1 MIDPYLVSAP
11 FLLFGIVA
19 LLRFVG
25 CGFHPSAANPAAP
38 SNLVAKPLNAEV
50 DLTWTDPDG
59 GGGYSYQVNR
69 STDGG
74 GSFAVVATVTDP
86 SYQDAGLSNGTTY
99 TYTVSIAYGSTI
111 YATSS
116 PVSATPATLPGRPPG
131 SVLDPMNPL
140 AANLIGLFI
149 MNEGTAAMEGTPAID
164 RNLVD
169 GQTANPAGAAPPTWE
184 VADPSIVF
192 SGSTPLN
199 SYLDAGVDTSFN
211 DMPTSK
217 ITVVAKVFVNV
228 LANAG
233 ICAKNDGKGPN
244 TDSGF
249 LLSLTPAG
257 ALQVT
262 VEMTD
267 HSVRNQTAVPVVTVG
282 QWMQLAFTWDGTQ
295 YVPPA
300 GANPGTTP
308 FTAATIYVNQVAQTP
323 APNPTSQNGQGT
335 LDVTRAA
342 NTKPFQIGNA
352 TFDFP
357 GCLDG
362 KVAYVAVYKG
372 VLLTSTQ
379 LAMLDTQL
387 PIKSA

>member
-1 MIDPYLVSAP
+1 MIDPYLLSAP
-11 FLLFGIVA
+11 FLLLGIVA

-25 CGFHPSAANPAAP
+25 CGFTPSAANPAAP
-38 SNLVAKPLNAEV
+38 TNLIAKPLNGEV

-59 GGGYSYQVNR
+59 GGGYVYQVNR
-69 STDGG
+69 ISDGG
-74 GSFAVVATVTDP
+74 NSDAVVATVTDP
-86 SYQDAGLSNGTTY
+86 SYQDTGLVNGTTY
-99 TYTVSIAYGSTI
+99 TYTVSIAYGMTI
-111 YATSS
+111 YGTSDA
-116 PVSATPATLPGRPPG
+116 VSATPATLPGRPPG

-140 AANLIGLFI
+140 SSNLIGLFI
-149 MNEGTAAMEGTPAID
+149 MNEGTGTMQGLPAVD
-164 RNLVD
+164 TNLVD
-169 GQTANPAGAAPPTWE
+169 GQTANPSGAAPPTWE

-192 SGSTPLN
+192 NGGAPLN
-199 SYLDAGVDTSFN
+199 SYLDAGIDIRFN
-211 DMPTSK
+211 DLPTNK

-249 LLSLTPAG
+249 LFSLTPAG

-267 HSVRNQTAVPVVTVG
+267 HSVRNQTAGGAVIVG
-282 QWMQLAFTWDGTQ
+282 QWMQMAFTWDGSQ

-300 GANPGTTP
+300 GATAGKTP
-308 FTAATIYVNQVAQTP
+308 FTAATILVNQIAQTP
-323 APNPTSQNGQGT
+323 NPAMSSDGQGT

-357 GCLDG
+357 GCLNG

-379 LAMLDTQL
+379 LSMLDAQL

>member
-1 MIDPYLVSAP
+1 
-11 FLLFGIVA
+11 
-19 LLRFVG
+19 
-25 CGFHPSAANPAAP
+25 
-38 SNLVAKPLNAEV
+38 
-50 DLTWTDPDG
+50 
-59 GGGYSYQVNR
+59 
-69 STDGG
+69 
-74 GSFAVVATVTDP
+74 
-86 SYQDAGLSNGTTY
+86 
-99 TYTVSIAYGSTI
+99 
-111 YATSS
+111 
-116 PVSATPATLPGRPPG
+116 
-131 SVLDPMNPL
+131 
-140 AANLIGLFI
+140 
-149 MNEGTAAMEGTPAID
+149 
-164 RNLVD
+164 
-169 GQTANPAGAAPPTWE
+169 
-184 VADPSIVF
+184 
-192 SGSTPLN
+192 
-199 SYLDAGVDTSFN
+199 
-211 DMPTSK
+211 MPTSK
-217 ITVVAKVFVNV
+217 ITVVAKVFVTL

-249 LLSLTPAG
+249 LFSLTPAG

-267 HSVRNQTAVPVVTVG
+267 HSVRNQTAVAVVTVG
-282 QWMQLAFTWDGTQ
+282 QWMQMAFTWDGTQ

-308 FTAATIYVNQVAQTP
+308 FTAATIYINQVAQTP
-323 APNPTSQNGQGT
+323 NAAASSNGQGT

-357 GCLDG
+357 GCLNG

-372 VLLTSTQ
+372 ALLTSTQ